1 MERGRVQVDRSTRE
15 MKRGTVKSSRIDR
28 TSSSPPAPIE
38 LPRHRAIYEE
48 LLTEIRSGL
57 YRSGDR
63 LPSEATL
70 CERFGASRITVAK
83 AIGSLQRQNLVSRRP
98 GSGTYIEAPPACA
111 SLQFGLLIPDLGRTE
126 IFEPICQGMMGSPL
140 GKSNS
145 LIWGHSAVNEEDR
158 EAAAEELCQQY
169 IAQKVSGVF
178 FAPLE
183 HGANKDLANR
193 RIVCALQSARMPVV
207 LLDRCC
213 EKYPA
218 RSPFDLVGID
228 NHRAGFVLTRHLL
241 EAGAR
246 RILFAAS
253 ANSASTVDERIAGYH
268 EALSARPEMHV
279 LPRDTPPDRREPAY
293 GGAVSDI
300 DVSDSA
306 LVSSMLEAE
315 QPDAILCVNDL
326 TAARLMKTLELLGI
340 SIPRQI
346 RVVGIDDVNYAKFLP
361 VPLTTIRQDCSEI
374 GATAMSVMLDRLGR
388 PSRTPRDILVQ
399 FDLIVRDSCGAP
411 RQPSPE
417 RIPS

>member
-1 MERGRVQVDRSTRE
+1 M
-15 MKRGTVKSSRIDR
+15 KSSRIER
-28 TSSSPPAPIE
+28 TSSSPPSPIE

-48 LLTEIRSGL
+48 LLTEIRSGV
-57 YRSGDR
+57 YKSGDR

-98 GSGTYIEAPPACA
+98 GSGTYIEAPPACTA
-111 SLQFGLLIPDLGRTE
+111 LQFGLLIPDLGCTE
-126 IFEPICQGMMGSPL
+126 IFEPICRGMMGSPL

-145 LIWGHSAVNEEDR
+145 LIWGYSAANEEDR

-193 RIVCALQSARMPVV
+193 RIVCALQTARMPVV

-228 NHRAGFVLTRHLL
+228 NHRAGFVLTRHLQH
-241 EAGAR
+241 AGAR

-253 ANSASTVDERIAGYH
+253 TNSASTVDERIAGYY
-268 EALSARPEMHV
+268 EALSARPETHD
-279 LPRDTPPDRREPAY
+279 LHHTPRDGQHPAY
-293 GGAVSDI
+293 AGAVSDI

-306 LVSSMLEAE
+306 LVSSMLGAE
-315 QPDAILCVNDL
+315 RPDAILCVNDL

-340 SIPRQI
+340 AIPQQM

-399 FDLIVRDSCGAP
+399 FDLVVRDSCGAP
-411 RQPSPE
+411 RHPSPE
-417 RIPS
+417 RLSS